1 MTTRP
6 EPSGWG
12 PDERRAAVAVSFETL
27 GEGPGAVTSALPTLL
42 RILSE
47 RDISATFFVDEDV
60 GRAEPLAL
68 TMASTGG
75 HEIAGLVTSEAGVPG
90 TVAAL
95 EAPGRRVEGVR
106 PRGGSAP
113 PSPAALE
120 AAGIRYLSAPNGPL
134 GGDGALVRIPLD
146 RRLADAG
153 ERDPQAWHR
162 ALQVAV
168 AGALEGGTLLTLAFF
183 PGRLERRDTLAVF
196 VETVDLVVGLRRAGR
211 VWTPTLAQLAAWWTA
226 RRG

>member
-1 MTTRP
+1 VTTRP

-12 PDERRAAVAVSFETL
+12 PDERRAAIAVSFETL
-27 GEGPGAVTSALPTLL
+27 GEGPAAVTPALPTLL
-42 RILSE
+42 RVLAE
-47 RDISATFFVDEDV
+47 HDLSATFFIDEDV

-75 HEIAGLVTSEAGVPG
+75 HEIGGLVTSEDAVAA

-106 PRGGSAP
+106 PRRDTAA
-113 PSPAALE
+113 PSPEGLE
-120 AAGIRYLSAPNGPL
+120 AAGIRYLSAPDGSL
-134 GGDGALVRIPLD
+134 RLDGALVRIPLD

-153 ERDPQAWHR
+153 ERDPQAWHQ
-162 ALQVAV
+162 AMQVAV
-168 AGALEGGTLLTLAFF
+168 AGALEGGTLLTLTFF

-211 VWTPTLAQLAAWWTA
+211 VWTPTLSQLAAWWAA
-226 RRG
+226 RPG